1 MKKFIFSIVLVVV
14 ALIIVGAFWNLEKQK
29 EHAFD
34 YYQKELAKRDKK
46 MRQMEDSIRHLGAR
60 VEIYEIT
67 FDALR
72 EVDSATVDRV
82 FHTIWNV
89 REE

>member
-1 MKKFIFSIVLVVV
+1 MVERIG
-14 ALIIVGAFWNLEKQK
+14 VGAFCKQKVQK

-46 MRQMEDSIRHLGAR
+46 MRQMEDAIRHLGAR

-82 FHTIWNV
+82 FYTIWNV

>member
-1 MKKFIFSIVLVVV
+1 MKKYIFCIVLVVI
-14 ALIIVGAFWNLEKQK
+14 ALMVVGAFWHLNVQE